1 MHLFSSL
8 SGESGLPLPAYPERA
23 ATGLERWREA
33 VEKTGDSRLSTMAR
47 TAAGDPAG
55 RRLLDAVFGNS
66 PYLTQICAADP
77 GFSCELLHGGP
88 DAAFERVMG
97 DLDGMRGE
105 EHGRDRLASLLR
117 TAKRR
122 VALTVALADIAGA
135 WSLKRVTGALSDFAE
150 AALRLASG
158 HILRAA
164 AEAGAFRLADPGDPE
179 KESGLVVLGLG
190 KLGGR
195 ELNYSSDIDLIV
207 LYDPDRVR
215 GGDAESLQGH
225 FVRLTRD
232 LVRLMEER
240 RVDGYVFRSD
250 LRLRPDPGST
260 PLAISVLAA
269 ESYYESIGQNWERA
283 ALIKARPVAGDLD
296 AGDAFLERL
305 SPFIWRKNLDFAAI
319 RDIHSIKRQINA
331 AKGGSAI
338 AVAGHNIKLGRG
350 GIREIEFFVQ
360 TQQLIWGG
368 REPSL
373 RGRATT
379 QSLRSLADSGRIAED
394 TAAEMTA
401 AYCFLRRVEHRLQMI
416 NDEQT
421 HTLPAD
427 AEGLGALAVFLGYAD
442 EGAFAQDLS
451 AHLRRVETHYAELFE
466 DAPPLSVP
474 GTGNLVFTGG
484 EADPDTLKTLRRL
497 GFEKPETVDA
507 VVRDWHHG
515 RYRATHS
522 TRAREL
528 LTELMP
534 ALLEA
539 LARTARPDDAFL
551 MFDEFLSRLPVGVQL
566 FSMVYS
572 EPHLLDLLAEIM
584 GGAPRLAR
592 HLSRRPTVFESV
604 LSPGFFDA
612 PPGADG
618 LAEELSRL
626 LAGARDTED
635 LLDIGRRWAND
646 RRFQVGVQGL
656 IGRLAPRPAARAMSA
671 IAEAAVQ
678 CLLASEE
685 DAFSA
690 VHGRVPGSGMAV
702 LALGKL
708 GSREMTPAS
717 DLDLIFVYSSG
728 EGSSSGPK
736 SLPAS
741 QYFTRLSQRLINA
754 LTAQTTEGALFQ
766 VDMRLRPSGNAG
778 PLATSLDAFVAYQR
792 ESAWTW
798 EHQALTRARTVA
810 GPGDLRRK
818 VENAVRDVLTRPRDG
833 AKLLADVAGMR
844 ARMDAEHHTRS
855 PWRVKH
861 LRGGLVDIEFIA
873 QYLQLKHAHEHPHV
887 LAPDTR
893 TALTRLAGAGLLDA
907 TLARDLIRAL
917 DLWQAIQGMLQLSI
931 EEAGDPIPEALEPTL
946 AKLGGASDFED
957 LRQQMR
963 AAAEAVH
970 GHFRDLIEIPAGTP
984 GDASPPP

>member
-1 MHLFSSL
+1 MHLFFSSACD
-8 SGESGLPLPAYPERA
+8 GGLPLPAYPGRA
-23 ATGLERWREA
+23 ASSLERWRQA
-33 VEKTGDSRLSTMAR
+33 ADDTGDSRLSAMAQA
-47 TAAGDPAG
+47 AAGDPAG

-66 PYLTQICAADP
+66 PYLSQICAGDP
-77 GFSCELLHGGP
+77 DFSCELLHGGP

-97 DLDGMRGE
+97 DLDGMRVE
-105 EHGRDRLASLLR
+105 IQGRERLAALLR
-117 TAKRR
+117 AAKRR
-122 VALTVALADIAGA
+122 LALTVALADIAGA
-135 WSLKRVTGALSDFAE
+135 WPLKRVTAALSDFAE

-158 HILRAA
+158 HVLRAA
-164 AEAGAFRLADPGDPE
+164 AEAGAFRLPDPGDPE
-179 KESGLVVLGLG
+179 KDSGLVVLGLG

-207 LYDPDRVR
+207 LYDADRVR
-215 GGDAESLQGH
+215 DGKPESLQGH

-232 LVRLMEER
+232 LVRMMEER
-240 RVDGYVFRSD
+240 SVDGYVFRSD

-269 ESYYESIGQNWERA
+269 LTYYESIGQNWERA

-296 AGDAFLERL
+296 AGNAFLERL

-331 AKGGSAI
+331 AKGGGAI

-373 RGRATT
+373 RGPVTT
-379 QSLRSLADSGRIAED
+379 RSLRALAESGRIAEQ
-394 TAAEMTA
+394 AANEMTD
-401 AYCFLRRVEHRLQMI
+401 AYRFLRRVEHRLQMI

-427 AEGLGALAVFLGYAD
+427 GEGLGALAVFLGYAD
-442 EGAFAQDLS
+442 EDAFAADLT

-466 DAPPLSVP
+466 DSPALSVP

-484 EADPDTLKTLRRL
+484 EADPDTIETLRRL
-497 GFEKPETVDA
+497 GFEKPETVDS
-507 VVRDWHHG
+507 VVREWHHG
-515 RYRATHS
+515 RYQATHS

-539 LARTARPDDAFL
+539 LARTARPDAAFL

-604 LSPGFFDA
+604 LGPGFFDD
-612 PPGADG
+612 PPGAGD
-618 LAEELSRL
+618 LSEELSRM

-656 IGRLAPRPAARAMSA
+656 MGSLAPRPAAGALSN
-671 IAEAAVQ
+671 IAEAAIQ
-678 CLLASEE
+678 CLLASVE

-690 VHGRVPGSGMAV
+690 VHGRVKGSGLAV

-717 DLDLIFVYSSG
+717 DLDLIFVYSG
-728 EGSSSGPK
+728 GGGSSSGPK
-736 SLPAS
+736 PLPAS
-741 QYFTRLSQRLINA
+741 QYFGRLSQRLINA
-754 LTAQTTEGALFQ
+754 LTARTAEGILYE

-778 PLATSLDAFVAYQR
+778 PLATSLDTLIAYQR
-792 ESAWTW
+792 ETAWTW

-810 GPGDLRRK
+810 GPGDLRK
-818 VENAVRDVLTRPRDG
+818 QVENAVRDVLARPRDG
-833 AKLLADVAGMR
+833 TKLLANVADMR

-873 QYLQLKHAHEHPHV
+873 QYLLLKHAHEHPEV
-887 LAPDTR
+887 LAPDTG

-907 TLARDLIRAL
+907 GRAL
-917 DLWQAIQGMLQLSI
+917 DLIGALNLWQAIQGMLQLSV
-931 EEAGDPIPEALEPTL
+931 EDTGDSIPEGLEPTL
-946 AKLGGASDFED
+946 AKLGGAADFPD
-957 LRQQMR
+957 LQEKMR
-963 AAAEAVH
+963 ATADAVQ
-970 GHFRDLIEIPAGTP
+970 GHFRDLIETPARALSDTGEAP
-984 GDASPPP
+984 